1 VTTKRAIDLV
11 GATLGLVL
19 VAPLLLALAVVVC
32 ATSPGAPLFGQRR
45 AGRGGREFTM
55 WKLRTMVAGADR
67 MRSVLLAQSRDAD
80 WLDLADDPR
89 VTPLGRLLRRTS
101 LDELPQLFN
110 VVRGHMSLVGPRPLP
125 LEEHARI
132 PDWAQTRVRL
142 RPGITGLWQVQGRAS
157 VSFQDMLLLDCEYV
171 GRVSLLTDLK
181 ILLRT
186 VPAVLTG
193 KGTN

>member
-1 VTTKRAIDLV
+1 VRTKRAIDLV
-11 GATLGLVL
+11 GGTLGLVL
-19 VAPLLLALAVVVC
+19 VAPLLLVLALVVC
-32 ATSPGAPLFGQRR
+32 ATSPGAALFGQRR

-67 MRSVLLAQSRDAD
+67 MRPVLLAQSRDAD

-89 VTPLGRLLRRTS
+89 VTLLGRLLRRTS

-110 VVRGHMSLVGPRPLP
+110 VVRGDMSLVGPRPLP
-125 LEEHARI
+125 VEEHARI
-132 PDWAQTRVRL
+132 PDWAQARVRL
-142 RPGITGLWQVQGRAS
+142 RPGITGLWQVEGRAS

-171 GRVSLLTDLK
+171 GRVSLPTDLK